1 MRRFRK
7 MRGEGLLGCVF
18 GLLLLVVVGYVS
30 WKFVQVKL
38 RISEFHD
45 TLVEQA
51 EFASIKRDNKIVDDV
66 LDKADALDIPVTKE
80 NLKVHRTNTT
90 FTLETHYQLPVILPG
105 YTYIWKVDE
114 VVERPTFNT

>member
-7 MRGEGLLGCVF
+7 MRGEGLMGCVF
-18 GLLLLVVVGYVS
+18 GLILLVVVGYVS
-30 WKFVQVKL
+30 WKFIAVKM

-45 TLVEQA
+45 ALVEQA
-51 EFASIKRDNKIVDDV
+51 QFASIKHDKNIVSDV
-66 LDKADALDIPVTKE
+66 LDKAEALNIPVTKDD
-80 NLKVHRTNTT
+80 LKVHRTSTT
-90 FTLETHYQLPVILPG
+90 FTIETHYQLPVILPG